1 MLFTMRSYFDKN
13 KKKRPPIVTVV
24 EVIIQKAP
32 LGYIASDCAALA
44 KQKSRELGNCAI
56 ITRTT
61 GQRDN
66 GTMGQWDNGTMEAM
80 QIN

>member
-1 MLFTMRSYFDKN
+1 MLFTLRSYFDMN

-32 LGYIASDCAALA
+32 LGSLASGCAALA
-44 KQKSRELGNCAI
+44 KQKSREPGNSAI

-66 GTMGQWDNGTMEAM
+66 GTMEAM